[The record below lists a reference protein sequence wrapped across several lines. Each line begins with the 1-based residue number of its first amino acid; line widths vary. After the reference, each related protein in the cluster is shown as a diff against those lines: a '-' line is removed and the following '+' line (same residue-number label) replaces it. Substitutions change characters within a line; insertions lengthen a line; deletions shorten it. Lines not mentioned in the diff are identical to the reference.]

1 MIFFA
6 ILLYASTT
14 FTLHLVNKPV
24 IPPSGLLVD
33 ESQMAGTVASSS
45 ASTSTQSSPYQY
57 GSNLYLTSKLNYINI
72 LIKHID
78 ATIHI

>member
-1 MIFFA
+1 MFPIISLIQSSRRAHNDFFA

-33 ESQMAGTVASSS
+33 ESQMAGTVALSS

-57 GSNLYLTSKLNYINI
+57 GSNLNI
-72 LIKHID
+72 
-78 ATIHI
+78 